1 VEPSA
6 QENHGH
12 VRGGL
17 EMIRGLEHLLY
28 ETRLRDLVLFSP
40 EKRRLHGHLIEAFQ
54 YVAKLK
60 TFYQGL

>member
-1 VEPSA
+1 
-6 QENHGH
+6 
-12 VRGGL
+12 
-17 EMIRGLEHLLY
+17 MIRGLEHLLY